1 MKWYEGGEQ
10 MANDM
15 EKLLK
20 EAFDEIAKEDYANR
34 PTDLPEH
41 RFSLRFRLKM
51 HRMMKEAARGRGTV
65 EPILNQGRSFCVR
78 KRVAVAALLVFV
90 IAGGTA
96 FGAEPIIQWLSKF
109 SVEQEG
115 DHFKIQN
122 KELDENVEHTKDNFR
137 KYFLT
142 EIPEGY
148 SLKSE
153 EFEEGFQRYMISYSK
168 GKDMLILKQTWQ
180 EEKFQERLTLDED
193 LKNIEVNGF
202 TGYYSED
209 EGIGSLVLSN
219 GVYKLVLGGTFAKDE
234 LIEMAGKLKLSDN
247 TVE

>member
-1 MKWYEGGEQ
+1 

-153 EFEEGFQRYMISYSK
+153 KFEGEFQRYTIFYTK
-168 GKDMLILKQTWQ
+168 GKEVLLLEQTWQ
-180 EEKFQERLTLDED
+180 EDKVAESITSDTGD
-193 LKNIEVNGF
+193 LKDIKINGF

-209 EGIGSLVLSN
+209 DGIGSLVLSN

-234 LIEMAGKLKLSDN
+234 LIEMAGKLNLSDN

>member
-10 MANDM
+10 MANDI

-51 HRMMKEAARGRGTV
+51 HRMMKETAKGREAG
-65 EPILNQGRSFCVR
+65 EPILSQGRSFCAK

-109 SVEQEG
+109 SVEQDG
-115 DHFKIQN
+115 DHFKIQS

-153 EFEEGFQRYMISYSK
+153 EFEEEFQRYVIAYTKK
-168 GKDMLILKQTWQ
+168 GDTLLLKQTWQ
-180 EEKFQERLTLDED
+180 EDKLQERLTLDEE
-193 LKNIEVNGF
+193 LKDIEVSGF

-219 GVYKLVLGGTFAKDE
+219 GVYRLVLGGPFKKNE
-234 LIEMAGKLKLSDN
+234 LVEMAGKLKLSDN